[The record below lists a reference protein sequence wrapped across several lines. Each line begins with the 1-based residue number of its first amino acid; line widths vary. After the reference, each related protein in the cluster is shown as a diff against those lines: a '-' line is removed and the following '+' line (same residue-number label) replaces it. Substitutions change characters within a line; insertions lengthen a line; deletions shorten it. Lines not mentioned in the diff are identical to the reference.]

1 MAKNNLPPGFRFHP
15 TDVELVWFYLKRK
28 IMGKPF
34 RFEAITEIELYKFA
48 PWDLPGKSQLHSKD
62 LEWYFFCA
70 RDRKYPNGSRAN
82 RTTGNGYWK
91 ATGNDKVVVHNS
103 STIGMR
109 KSLVFHVGKLPK
121 GSRTDWMMYEYRL
134 ESKELV
140 DAGFFQDAYVL
151 CKIFQKSGSGPKIGE
166 QYGAPF
172 NEEDYDDDTTTEDS
186 FPLGP
191 ESLACQ
197 TTLFNPVTEQ
207 AMTSAV
213 IETSSDHDL
222 LEFDGI
228 LLDEFLEFLNSSP
241 PRENAHHEVPDS
253 AVPNGTVD
261 ETSSIGPEEISTELE
276 NIYSHEPNSN
286 NKASGDNLDG
296 TALSSMLL
304 EFENDQYLEL
314 TDFWLTE
321 DNTPCQ
327 STMLNDA
334 LTCTHNNLVPMPDS
348 VPYFS
353 NDGSTSMHY
362 ASYAGAEI
370 TNGQPTINV
379 QQQTEDVGI
388 FAYHP
393 DALESESLLAS
404 FTNPF
409 L

>member
-1 MAKNNLPPGFRFHP
+1 MVKTKLPPGFRFHP
-15 TDVELVWFYLKRK
+15 TDVELVGFYLKRK

-34 RFEAITEIELYKFA
+34 RFEAINEIELYKFA

-91 ATGNDKVVVHNS
+91 STGKDKNVVHNS

-109 KSLVFHVGKLPK
+109 KSLVFHEGKPPK

-134 ESKELV
+134 ESKKLV

-191 ESLACQ
+191 ESLDCQ
-197 TTLFNPVTEQ
+197 TTSFNPVTEQ
-207 AMTSAV
+207 TMTSAV

-228 LLDEFLEFLNSSP
+228 LLDEVLEFLNSSP

-253 AVPNGTVD
+253 AVSNKTVD
-261 ETSSIGPEEISTELE
+261 ETSSIDPEQISTELE
-276 NIYSHEPNSN
+276 NIYSHELNCN
-286 NKASGDNLDG
+286 NKASGDNLDD
-296 TALSSMLL
+296 TLL
-304 EFENDQYLEL
+304 ELENAQYLEL
-314 TDFWLTE
+314 SDLWFTE
-321 DNTPCQ
+321 DNNPCQ

-334 LTCTHNNLVPMPDS
+334 LTSMHNDLVPMPDS
-348 VPYFS
+348 S
-353 NDGSTSMHY
+353 H
-362 ASYAGAEI
+362 AGAEI
-370 TNGQPTINV
+370 TNGQPTITA
-379 QQQTEDVGI
+379 QTEDVGR

-393 DALESESLLAS
+393 DALESESLLFFFFAS